1 MRFQNQFIA
10 ALTSTALF
18 GAGIAYAQDDE
29 TPAADDTAPAES
41 DALPA
46 TSATIADAE
55 GNQIGGIEVA
65 FTESGMARVNLSLTG
80 IATGN
85 HAVHFHETGLCEAPF
100 ESAGGHLADGMEH
113 GVNSPNGP
121 HPGDMPNV
129 TVPEGGALAL
139 TYFVPNLTSELV
151 QDTDGTAFII
161 HEGEDDYMSQPSGEA
176 GGRLGCA
183 VIAPPAA

>member
-1 MRFQNQFIA
+1 MRFQSQFVA
-10 ALTSTALF
+10 VLMATALF
-18 GAGIAYAQDDE
+18 GAGATYAQDSE
-29 TPAADDTAPAES
+29 TPATDDTTAAE
-41 DALPA
+41 AETLPA
-46 TSATIADAE
+46 MSATIADAE

-85 HAVHFHETGLCEAPF
+85 HAVHFHQAGLCEAPF
-100 ESAGGHLADGMEH
+100 ETAGGHLANGMEH
-113 GVNSPNGP
+113 GVNSANGP

-139 TYFVPNLTSELV
+139 TYFVPGMTPDLV
-151 QDTDGTAFII
+151 QDADGTAFVI
-161 HEGEDDYMSQPSGEA
+161 HEGEDDYMSQPSGDA